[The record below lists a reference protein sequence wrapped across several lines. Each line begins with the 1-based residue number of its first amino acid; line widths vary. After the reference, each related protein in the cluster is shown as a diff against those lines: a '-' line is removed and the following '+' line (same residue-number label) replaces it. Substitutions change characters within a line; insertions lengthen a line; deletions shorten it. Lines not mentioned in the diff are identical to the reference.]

1 MAHIYKIR
9 ETSPEPSQSKTY
21 DWAEVSYKRN
31 MAIARRHAPLLVT
44 WLLCA
49 LGLSVMCN
57 ALLFWVH
64 L

>member
-9 ETSPEPSQSKTY
+9 ETSPEPRQSKTY

-31 MAIARRHAPLLVT
+31 MATARRHAPLLIT

-49 LGLSVMCN
+49 FGLS
-57 ALLFWVH
+57 LLANVAMW
-64 L
+64 LGKL